1 MRTTISMSF
10 MKWRNNKRLRMMSRN
25 DEYKDVIV

>member
-10 MKWRNNKRLRMMSRN
+10 MKRRNNKRLRMMSRN